1 MAIRCFVY
9 IVYNFYRNIID
20 KVLLRTCH
28 EKLLPT
34 KAMAAIVSD
43 QQKAVSFVSMKF
55 ESDRKTLVASDLFSF
70 IYFIDFVFT
79 LRYEQQKERFDHI

>member
-1 MAIRCFVY
+1 
-9 IVYNFYRNIID
+9 
-20 KVLLRTCH
+20 
-28 EKLLPT
+28 
-34 KAMAAIVSD
+34 MAAIVSD

-70 IYFIDFVFT
+70 IYFIDFVFI